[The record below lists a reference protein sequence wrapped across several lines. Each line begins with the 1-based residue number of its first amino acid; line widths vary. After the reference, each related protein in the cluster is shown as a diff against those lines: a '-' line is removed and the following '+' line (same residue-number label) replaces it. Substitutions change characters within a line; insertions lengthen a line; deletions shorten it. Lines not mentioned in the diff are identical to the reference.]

1 LIHPAKHV
9 SEVETAENYSAGIG
23 RIRDIIWKAVGAV
36 NLLIGNVGASSAVRV
51 ISLKAG
57 IMVALEFLIANLLKK
72 GERK

>member
-1 LIHPAKHV
+1 MSSKNKRSGLRRLQQL
-9 SEVETAENYSAGIG
+9 SACIG
-23 RIRDIIWKAVGAV
+23 RIRDIIWKTVGAV

>member
-1 LIHPAKHV
+1 M
-9 SEVETAENYSAGIG
+9 
-23 RIRDIIWKAVGAV
+23 
-36 NLLIGNVGASSAVRV
+36 RV